1 MEDKDAY
8 IQKLHARLDEW
19 NAEIDKLKA
28 KADKA
33 EAESRIEFQKQI
45 ENLRQRRQEA
55 EKKVD
60 EVRAAGEGAWEDL
73 KSGVQLAW
81 DAMEQAIK
89 SARTRFK

>member
-19 NAEIDKLKA
+19 NAEIDKLKS

-60 EVRAAGEGAWEDL
+60 EVRAAGEWAWEDL

-81 DAMEQAIK
+81 DAMEQALK

>member
-19 NAEIDKLKA
+19 NAEIDKLRA

-33 EAESRIEFQKQI
+33 KAESRIEYQNQI
-45 ENLRQRRQEA
+45 ESLRQSRNEA
-55 EKKVD
+55 EKKVA
-60 EVRAAGEGAWEDL
+60 ELHEAGEGAWEDL